1 MTEKTNNWHQ
11 NSEFNPASF
20 ADWRDSAGKIL
31 KGADFDK
38 TLVSKT
44 LDGITIQPLYEQAA
58 DAPFIGRSGQS
69 WSIQQSYSEGAIEK
83 INQRILADLAD
94 GLTNIELSL
103 AASENEPALACYNAD
118 ELEHLLTDV
127 QAQMIEL
134 SLTPASD
141 NRLTGALLL
150 AYYYRQKIAPQ
161 DVRCA
166 LNIDPLG
173 TQAATGQCSKRA
185 LQDMPQFVSYCD
197 NQFPNATSLM
207 VDSSV
212 YHNAGCTEAQELAYV
227 LATTVEYLRALG
239 TLNAD
244 TACKQIRYRI
254 ALDSD
259 FFLNV
264 AKLRAARELI
274 GQLQQ
279 HCGATQTHC
288 VIDAVS
294 GIRSLT
300 TLDASVN
307 ILRASTQAAAAMAGG
322 ANGFNCAP
330 YDQLTGSSE
339 KTQRIARNTHHI
351 LIEES
356 GLLNVDDPA
365 RGSGYIE
372 ELTQELCK
380 SAWQLFQAIE
390 SAGGIHDALASG
402 LINEQITQ
410 TVDKRVD
417 DISHGKSTI
426 VGVTEFPDL
435 NETPAQIDKTATDSI
450 TASTGEKHNSA
461 PSVSVTALISALS
474 EGESILDY
482 QSYNSAPVVSV
493 PLQIFR
499 EAQLFEELRLRSGQY
514 KNENGKLP
522 EVTLLALG
530 SRQDY
535 AARTGFCKNFF
546 AVAGIDTKTVE
557 VSDSTQATDLANKN
571 PLVVICSSDKRTL
584 EDVNIVSG
592 IVHKN
597 NLWIAGNNADVLSA
611 LKSSG
616 VSQSIHL
623 RSDKLM
629 LLKEALT
636 ILGVS
641 A

>member
-118 ELEHLLTDV
+118 EL
-127 QAQMIEL
+127 
-134 SLTPASD
+134 
-141 NRLTGALLL
+141 
-150 AYYYRQKIAPQ
+150 
-161 DVRCA
+161 VRCA

-390 SAGGIHDALASG
+390 SAGGIH
-402 LINEQITQ
+402 E
-410 TVDKRVD
+410 
-417 DISHGKSTI
+417 
-426 VGVTEFPDL
+426 
-435 NETPAQIDKTATDSI
+435 
-450 TASTGEKHNSA
+450 
-461 PSVSVTALISALS
+461 S